1 MEKNPENLAIRV
13 WEKVVS
19 SRHLSII
26 RNALTLTLPLVIAGA
41 FAVLINNLPID
52 FYQEWMTRL
61 FGESWQSFGG
71 YIYNGTFAVISPII
85 AFTIGHSIAEDYNAR
100 NTLNRIHPNIVA
112 LVSFSSLMAI
122 IEPLTVAYSISY
134 RWTGIHGMFLGI
146 IIALAASHLFLHLYS
161 VRQLRLAF
169 FSEDADETIPYALHG
184 LLPGLLTVAFFALIK
199 IFAKNIL
206 GIQDLHAITYSLL
219 YLPFKNMGNTL
230 GTSLIYNL
238 VRHLL
243 WFIGIHGS
251 NALEPIMTE
260 LYVTAINSNIAAAA
274 AGKPIPHIL
283 TQPFFDC
290 FISIGGAGST
300 LCLIIACLTYSKQGS
315 IKRIS
320 QLSILPA
327 LFNINEIM
335 LFGLPIILN
344 PIFFIPFILTP
355 LVFTL
360 TSYAAIASG
369 AVSPIIAK
377 VAWTTPVFISGYE
390 ATGSIDGALLQLFN
404 IIIGVGIYYPF
415 VRIAERQK
423 EKQICINY
431 EKLLSVTNNGDT
443 MTETAKYISR
453 TDSVGALARSLSN
466 DLLLSI
472 KRNELYLEYQPQVDA
487 ITGKVFGAEALVR
500 WKHPHIGKIP
510 PSLFIALAEDIGFIS
525 TIGLWVCDEA
535 SRQMSEWRKA
545 GVNNFVMSINVSMKQ
560 LDDPNLPEKL
570 SASIRQYDVPPEFME
585 IEVTESVGLSSHL
598 GHNVLLQDIRLRGIQ
613 IAIDDFGMGH
623 SSLVYLKQF
632 PVNTLK
638 LDRVLVHDVHRN
650 RSSAE
655 IIATIS
661 ELCRSLDVHLLA
673 EYVETKE
680 QALILQELGCH
691 RFQGYLYSPS
701 LAPDECLRVIQKGF
715 PLLGR

>member
-52 FYQEWMTRL
+52 FYQEWMIRL

-85 AFTIGHSIAEDYNAR
+85 AFTIGHSVAEDYNAR

-122 IEPLTVAYSISY
+122 IEPLAASYSIPY

-146 IIALAASHLFLHLYS
+146 IIALAASHLFLRIYS

-169 FSEDADETIPYALHG
+169 FSEDADETIPHALRG

-199 IFAKNIL
+199 FFAKTVL
-206 GIQDLHAITYSLL
+206 GVQDLHAITYSLL

-230 GTSLIYNL
+230 ETSLIYNM

-243 WFIGIHGS
+243 WFVGIHGS

-300 LCLIIACLTYSKQGS
+300 LCLIIACLAYSKQGS

-327 LFNINEIM
+327 IFNINEIM

-344 PIFFIPFILTP
+344 PIFFVPFILTP

-369 AVSPIIAK
+369 AVSPIITK

-431 EKLLSVTNNGDT
+431 EKLLSVTNNGDS

-560 LDDPNLPEKL
+560 LDDPDLPEKL
-570 SASIRQYDVPPEFME
+570 SASMRQHDVPPEFME

-715 PLLGR
+715 PPLGR